1 MSMTSMA
8 VSLHLPATAAMCRGC
23 DLKLLKGLVAVGN
36 LGIMLPPE
44 CQRLLR

>member
-8 VSLHLPATAAMCRGC
+8 VSLHFPAAAMGRCG
-23 DLKLLKGLVAVGN
+23 LKVKGLGVDGN
-36 LGIMLPPE
+36 LGMKLPPE